1 MNSETRWR
9 LRDILAED
17 AGPFAQEAQQSG
29 VHFFRVRPIDGVR
42 SMLHDQL
49 ARSFDELG
57 GAKACGRHGK
67 DAVGIPLNHQRG
79 HVDTSQVLAEVFMPG
94 WDAREAGGSGA
105 MFQLAWTTCA
115 LTRLPRNTSVL

>member
-29 VHFFRVRPIDGVR
+29 VHFFRMSPSDSVR
-42 SMLHDQL
+42 SIFHDQL
-49 ARSFDELG
+49 ARSFDELRRG
-57 GAKACGRHGK
+57 QSCSCDGK
-67 DAVGIPLNHQRG
+67 DAVGIALNHQRG